1 MTTVTFDTLEAVAK
15 LRSVGVSQEQAE
27 AFVRTISDAQN
38 ELATKIDLRDL
49 EYRLIIKIGLMLA
62 ASIGIIAA
70 LVKLT

>member
-1 MTTVTFDTLEAVAK
+1 MTFDTLKAVAK